1 MWLFQQPMRS
11 ASFCIPRAAQARP
24 RGGALSASA
33 LAGGI
38 QHDVHRHADDDRRR
52 GLRELRGGAT
62 QEKALLNVPLF
73 HATGLLGSFVL
84 PLVTAQG
91 IVMIS
96 KWDAQEAL
104 RLIEAERVTLSVV
117 CRLWSRTY

>member
-1 MWLFQQPMRS
+1 MWS
-11 ASFCIPRAAQARP
+11 TANRP
-24 RGGALSASA
+24 VTS
-33 LAGGI
+33 GI
-38 QHDVHRHADDDRRR
+38 QHDVHGHVDHDGEG

-96 KWDAQEAL
+96 KWDAQEA
-104 RLIEAERVTLSVV
+104 
-117 CRLWSRTY
+117 CD